1 MAAVGLMV
9 TAVAVVTIA
18 VSHTLL
24 GVLTAAVLYGIGFGT
39 AQPSLNALAV
49 NRVSPAR
56 RGAAT
61 AAFFTAFDLG
71 IALGSI
77 GGGLVA
83 AAFSLGAVFLVSALP
98 VLLGALLL
106 FVHDARRRQVVA
118 APGG

>member
-1 MAAVGLMV
+1 MTALGPVVTAAAV
-9 TAVAVVTIA
+9 ATIG
-18 VSHTLL
+18 VSHTLP
-24 GVLTAAVLYGIGFGT
+24 GILTAAVLYGIGFGT

-71 IALGSI
+71 VALGSI

-83 AAFSLGAVFLVSALP
+83 AAFSLGAVFVVSALP

-106 FVHDARRRQVVA
+106 VAQDGRQRRAVA